1 MLFVKRFRAGTNRKH
16 SVLVHK
22 VQRKLNRLKGEKAIV
37 INLIKRT
44 EANIKESA
52 DEMVIQVPYLI
63 DSESGTINFKII
75 EEIGELIL

>member
-1 MLFVKRFRAGTNRKH
+1 MFRINNDEY
-16 SVLVHK
+16 VQK
-22 VQRKLNRLKGEKAIV
+22 VQRKLNRVKGEKAIV

-44 EANIKESA
+44 DAKIKESA
-52 DEMVIQVPYLI
+52 DKMVIQVPYLI

>member
-1 MLFVKRFRAGTNRKH
+1 MFRINNDEY
-16 SVLVHK
+16 VQK
-22 VQRKLNRLKGEKAIV
+22 VQRKLNRVKGEKAIV

-75 EEIGELIL
+75 EKIGELIL